1 MQAGRKN
8 CGNTSF
14 AIRPGEVASFVE
26 TDCVSVSANI
36 AIINKDNSERPIR
49 FMTPSELKRT
59 PAQTSYYADQ
69 QRPVQPRRA
78 TTQTSNDP
86 YRCIASRGCSPMH
99 SAPAWS
105 MQCGPLHLRSS
116 FTQTETQYPWWQQ
129 AKLWL
134 LGFCARILDLDQQ
147 PCILPAR
154 LYSSYQRKI
163 MNAKNVRPASKR
175 RKQQRVPEAVTARS
189 HTSEARGHTMP
200 TSRYGNAM
208 LVTIIAMFR
217 QKRTQGAKSA
227 QASAC

>member
-1 MQAGRKN
+1 
-8 CGNTSF
+8 
-14 AIRPGEVASFVE
+14 
-26 TDCVSVSANI
+26 
-36 AIINKDNSERPIR
+36 
-49 FMTPSELKRT
+49 MTYT
-59 PAQTSYYADQ
+59 AQTSYYE
-69 QRPVQPRRA
+69 
-78 TTQTSNDP
+78 
-86 YRCIASRGCSPMH
+86 CIASRGCSPMH

-147 PCILPAR
+147 PCILLAR

-175 RKQQRVPEAVTARS
+175 QKQQRVPEAVTARS

-217 QKRTQGAKSA
+217 QKRPQGAKSA